1 MKKLIFKISLIF
13 IFSIFGHIHLY
24 SQSPDGIKNRIVE
37 IKKWYSEIQNIG
49 LINCKSKSF
58 IKYEDPFNSN
68 ARMPFDQTVNI
79 CRLNNIYLVRKAQYQ
94 GYEWSEDVFIYSKN
108 EKIFFVFVKGSAEG
122 YSYEKR
128 FYCNSEEKIIK
139 QLDQETE
146 YGKDDNK
153 ENIENKTNLYKDIDK
168 IIDINIFNRIYN

>member
-1 MKKLIFKISLIF
+1 MKKLIFKISFIF
-13 IFSIFGHIHLY
+13 IFTFFGHIRLY
-24 SQSPDGIKNRIVE
+24 SQSSDGIKNRIVE

-108 EKIFFVFVKGSAEG
+108 EKIFFVFVKGSTEG

-146 YGKDDNK
+146 YGKDDKK
-153 ENIENKTNLYKDIDK
+153 ENVENKTNLYKDIDT
-168 IIDINIFNRIYN
+168 IIDINIFNRINN